1 MVTWRWGLR
10 CWWAS
15 RWRRRWWGPGW
26 PRTRRRCRWT
36 PRRRREAPANT
47 VIHYRWDF
55 LNEFLTL
62 SFNWWFYFQ
71 DTYLAIMSVL
81 CKRSKGGQYKQ
92 RRKCVCGKKGS
103 SENESDYWLQSEGQ
117 LLRRGEGIGLVQADL
132 ARCLHLGTD
141 WLPSFC
147 GEMSASILTIT
158 LFTLIPDQG
167 IKSNYRHPPCFAPR
181 GNMTRTR
188 VQEVAAQ
195 K

>member
-15 RWRRRWWGPGW
+15 RWRRRWWGRGW

-92 RRKCVCGKKGS
+92 RKCVCGKKRIIR
-103 SENESDYWLQSEGQ
+103 EWEWLLITE
-117 LLRRGEGIGLVQADL
+117 RGTVV
-132 ARCLHLGTD
+132 T
-141 WLPSFC
+141 
-147 GEMSASILTIT
+147 SASKSSIRRFVILGPSPGWKR
-158 LFTLIPDQG
+158 LLPL
-167 IKSNYRHPPCFAPR
+167 SHLRHY
-181 GNMTRTR
+181 
-188 VQEVAAQ
+188 
-195 K
+195 